1 MKVSGGIEMSL
12 LSERID
18 PEPPPNVLIRKDVSA
33 KLRNQVRHIAKNHLD
48 RMPEYSSCPNFVHL
62 ICVEYEFE
70 KGWGPR
76 KSYPFSYLDTLLCN
90 TKPVDFLDL
99 VDVMCQTLHESPYFH
114 SRSWNSFKIELDEI
128 LRKNHMG
135 YRVGEGELIPITDP
149 VMAEEVI
156 LPAFLTLHRHGLDK
170 ARGELL
176 DAFHHYGDGE
186 YSDALSSACKA
197 LETVIETCLKA
208 RSVDFDP
215 KGKTTAKIDKLV
227 GSGILPNHLQDSMN
241 SLSKMLGAV
250 GNVRNNMSGH
260 GSADEKVVPES
271 LVQYQLDMA
280 ASSILYLVRSVFGE

>member
-1 MKVSGGIEMSL
+1 MML
-12 LSERID
+12 LSERMN
-18 PEPPPNVLIRKDVSA
+18 PEPPPNVLVKDEVSD
-33 KLRNQVRHIAKNHLD
+33 KLRNQIRHIAKIHLESKFGYD
-48 RMPEYSSCPNFVHL
+48 DKSELVHI
-62 ICVEYEFE
+62 ICFGYDFQ
-70 KGWGPR
+70 KGREPR
-76 KSYPFSYLDTLLCN
+76 SSYPFSYLDALLCK

-114 SRSWNSFKIELDEI
+114 SRSWNSFKNELDEI
-128 LRKNHMG
+128 LRMNYMG

-156 LPAFLTLHRHGLDK
+156 MPAFLILHRHGLDK

-176 DAFHHYGDGE
+176 DAFRHYGDGKFP
-186 YSDALSSACKA
+186 DALSSAYKA
-197 LETVIETCLKA
+197 LETIIETCLKA

-215 KGKTTAKIDKLV
+215 REKTTAKIDKLV
-227 GSGILPNHLQDSMN
+227 GSGILPSHLQDSMN
-241 SLSKMLGAV
+241 FLSKMLGAV